1 MGSGSTG
8 RAGGTQAS
16 GLLSARDRARGCG
29 FLGQGAPTPHQTC
42 CRLSWFI
49 WKQPLLSWRLAS
61 RVEEKRLVSAIPAFT
76 SPSCPAE
83 LVWGPR
89 DAPQG
94 GPSHPTTSGI
104 LRSTSH
110 PTNIYGA
117 LLGPSSQ
124 SRPDAEFDLAEV
136 PTLKLGIRS
145 GSRGAAWLSTS
156 PSHRPQAPQL
166 GCRVNDLVG
175 STGSN
180 PLNLGFKVLGPH
192 REARQIQCTQ
202 FVLSLVS
209 HSKVGGS
216 CLRVFP

>member
-1 MGSGSTG
+1 MF
-8 RAGGTQAS
+8 
-16 GLLSARDRARGCG
+16 LLFLPLPPPPALQSWCG
-29 FLGQGAPTPHQTC
+29 A
-42 CRLSWFI
+42 
-49 WKQPLLSWRLAS
+49 
-61 RVEEKRLVSAIPAFT
+61 
-76 SPSCPAE
+76 
-83 LVWGPR
+83 PR

-180 PLNLGFKVLGPH
+180 PLNLGLKVLGPH
-192 REARQIQCTQ
+192 REARQIQGTQ

-216 CLRVFP
+216 CLRVFPKLVLVGTGLQDGLSSTEAHRVRNKAFGPSKGSPLQLRSGKPGNPMDRRA